1 MTRNVRARSGS
12 TRIRRWWGAVIAAAA
27 VAAVLPI
34 GGPANSGEVE
44 AAESPSATDESKIP
58 HYFGPYSNYANSAQA
73 LVNAVVTIT
82 GADGSGAE
90 AAATVDPKTGGI
102 TAIDVTSPGSGYTAA
117 PTVEISSPGITPTAT
132 AAAHAVISTGSI
144 TSIEVAE
151 NGFGFTAPS
160 VTVTDTS
167 AAPGSDATAVAS
179 GGIDDLVLV
188 DGGSGYVDHPAV
200 QVSMPDLADGVQATA
215 AAEMDANGVVIGVS
229 IINPGSGY
237 TKAPTIEIWDA
248 LVPNADGP
256 AVVTATINVTRID
269 VSAGGVGY
277 TTAPTVT
284 ITDSVAP
291 FDKGASATATI
302 ASKGAVT
309 SIVVDAPGAGY
320 ITPGIRKFV
329 DTLPGLGEQSPNN
342 LGQYIPVA
350 QPDTTTY
357 PGTDYYEIAVVQYRH
372 VYGTDIPATLT
383 RGYVQLATGVVPG
396 KHVAL
401 TNVSADPNGTAVPAV
416 LPDGTQAYGVDEP
429 HYLGPTIVAQKDR
442 PVRILFRN
450 LLPTGAAGDLF
461 MPVDTSVMGAGEG
474 PASMML
480 DANGVPMEMAADE
493 GSVLDGVRNPL
504 CGMSPKPGT
513 CYTDNR
519 AELHLHGGITPWISD
534 GTPHQWVTPANEN
547 TPYPKG
553 VSVSN
558 VPDMEDPGPGAMT
571 FFYTNQQSARLMFYH
586 DHAWGITRLNVYA
599 GEAAG
604 YLITDQMEQSLFGPS
619 GLLPELGMGTP
630 LIIQDKTFVPGAE
643 QLAATDP
650 TWDTAR
656 WGGEGSLWVPHVYM
670 PAQNPSDPSGMNAF
684 GRWHFGPWFWPPAGD
699 TQHAPIANP
708 YYDPNCDPATAPDGF
723 CEPQQIPGTPN
734 VSMGMESFNDT
745 PIVNGTAY
753 PTTTVE
759 PKSYRYRILNAA
771 NDRMWNLQWYVA
783 DPTTGTLSEVALN
796 PAEVAAA
803 QEDPAVFPT
812 PDTSKS
818 PAGPSWVQIGTEGG
832 FLPQPTVV
840 PNQPITW
847 VSDATRFDVGNVDQ
861 HSLLLAPAE
870 RADVIVDFSK
880 FRGKTL
886 ILYNDAPAAFPARVA
901 QYDYYTGGPDL
912 APVGAHT
919 TLPGYGPNTR
929 TIMQVK
935 VSNAAPALAFDR
947 PNTTSDGM
955 GKLMGAFAHHLDANG
970 NPAGVFEA
978 SQNPV
983 IVGQAAYNSTYGSNF
998 AESGWCNSPKNATVT
1013 CDGIAR
1019 IGEQGGDLFKFDT
1032 LSGNQVA
1039 VKIEPKAI
1047 HDETNSS
1054 TFDEFGRAAATL
1066 GVESPGATPL
1076 TQNINLMPFVNPATE
1091 ILNSDNLPS
1100 SLDVTPIS
1108 SGSDGTQIWKI
1119 THNGVDTHPIHFH
1132 LFDVQV
1138 LNRVAW
1144 DGLLLPTEP
1153 SELGW
1158 KDTVRIS
1165 PLQDTIVAVRP
1176 IIPTLPFNLPD
1187 SKRPLNPMMPIGA
1200 KGSAGGAQGKEAGFF
1215 NISPT
1220 GEPLAPIV
1228 NEVVNFG
1235 WEYVYHCHI
1244 LSHEEMDMMRPV
1256 SVHVTSIKPTASTAT
1271 GGRDAGDPTHV
1282 TLSWNDTTPV
1292 DYEDP
1297 TTWGD
1302 RSAEIGYRIE
1312 RATITWR
1319 GHTAFETVGTAIAN
1333 ATSYTDTTAEV
1344 DGVYLYRVTSWNE
1357 GGVSPSNQIAVLGG
1371 AATATSVT
1379 LTSDVEPAV
1388 LGDPVTF
1395 TAAVSTTLAT
1405 GSVVFSVDGVDQPA
1419 QPIVDGVA
1427 TLTTSSLS
1435 IGAHQVV
1442 ATYGGDTHFSASA
1455 SEPLTQTVVGWPTTL
1470 TLQSGRNPSFDG
1482 QNVVFTA
1489 IVQDVRQDHGTPRG
1503 AVRFTITDQSG
1514 TETVSEVTMNNSGAA
1529 TLSTATLVVG
1539 AHTVLAEYVPNG
1551 SFATSSDQ
1559 LTQTV
1564 TLRPTATV
1572 VTTTRTP
1579 SNYGQQ
1585 VTFTATVRT
1594 TGGATGTP
1602 TGAVQFSVSNPVGL
1616 PTVATVNLSNTGT
1629 AAYSSSTL
1637 SPGDHVVTAIYS
1649 PTGVFAA
1656 SSGSLTQNIVG
1667 RPTVTTLTSNRNPS
1681 TFGQSVSLTAA
1692 VRTTTANNG
1701 TPTGAVQFTISNP
1714 VGAATVV
1721 TVNLDRNGNAVYT
1734 STLLS
1739 MGTHRVT
1746 TVYVPTGT
1754 LGFEPST
1761 ATLTQIV
1768 NRGTSTVSVSASNTR
1783 PRLGQSVTLTAQ
1795 VAPVGATGTVR
1806 FTVNGVAFGAAVPV
1820 AANGRATL
1828 TTTALPRGTLAVRAV
1843 YSGSTNSLG
1852 STSNPLTVTVR

>member
-1 MTRNVRARSGS
+1 MTQQEIARGQ
-12 TRIRRWWGAVIAAAA
+12 RVRRWWGVVVAAAA
-27 VAAVLPI
+27 ALTVLPV
-34 GGPANSGEVE
+34 GGGQLSSGTVS

-73 LVNAVVTIT
+73 LVNAVVTIEGGE
-82 GADGSGAE
+82 GAGAE

-102 TAIDVTSPGSGYTAA
+102 TAIDVTAPGSGYTSA
-117 PTVEISSPGITPTAT
+117 PNVVISSPGITP
-132 AAAHAVISTGSI
+132 AAAASAHAVISTGSI
-144 TSIEVAE
+144 TSIAVDEA
-151 NGFGFTAPS
+151 GFGFTAPA

-167 AAPGSDATAVAS
+167 AQPGSGATAVAS

-200 QVSMPDLADGVQATA
+200 QISMPDLADGVQATA
-215 AAEMDANGVVIGVS
+215 AAEMDANGVVIGVT
-229 IINPGSGY
+229 IIEPGSGY
-237 TKAPTIEIWDA
+237 TKAPTVEIWDA

-256 AVVTATINVTRID
+256 AVVTATIGISRID
-269 VSAGGVGY
+269 VTAAGLDY
-277 TTAPTVT
+277 TTPPTVSVLDT
-284 ITDSVAP
+284 VAP

-309 SIVVDAPGAGY
+309 AIVVDAPGAGY

-329 DTLPGLGEQSPNN
+329 DTLPGLGEGAKNN

-350 QPDTTTY
+350 VPDTTTY

-372 VYGTDIPATLT
+372 VYGSDIPATLT
-383 RGYVQLATGVVPG
+383 RGYVQLATAVVPG

-401 TNVSADPNGTAVPAV
+401 TNADADPNGSAVPAV
-416 LPDGTQAYGVDEP
+416 LPDGSQAYGVDTP

-450 LLPTGAAGDLF
+450 LLPTGADGDLF
-461 MPVDTSVMGAGEG
+461 LPVDTSVMGAGQG
-474 PASMML
+474 PNSMML
-480 DANGVPMEMAADE
+480 DANGVPMEMSADE
-493 GSVLDGVRNPL
+493 ASVLDGVRNPI
-504 CGMSPKPGT
+504 CGMTPKPGT

-558 VPDMEDPGPGAMT
+558 VPDMADPGPGAST

-604 YLITDQMEQSLFGPS
+604 YLITDQMEQSLFGPN
-619 GLLPELGMGTP
+619 GILPDLGMGTP
-630 LIIQDKTFVPGAE
+630 LIIQDKTFVPGAA
-643 QLAATDP
+643 QLASTDP

-684 GRWHFGPWFWPPAGD
+684 GRWHYGPWFWPPAGD
-699 TQHAPIANP
+699 TKYAPISNP
-708 YYDPNCDPATAPDGF
+708 YYDPNCDPATSPGGT

-753 PTTTVE
+753 PTTTID
-759 PKSYRYRILNAA
+759 PKAYRFRILNAA

-783 DPTTGTLSEVALN
+783 DPTTGTLSEVALK

-803 QEDPAVFPT
+803 QEDPTVFPT

-818 PAGPSWVQIGTEGG
+818 PAGPSWLQIGTEGG

-847 VSDATRFDVGNVDQ
+847 VTDPTRFDVGNVDQ

-870 RADVIVDFSK
+870 RADVIVDFSQY
-880 FRGKTL
+880 RGKTL

-912 APVGAHT
+912 SPVGAHT
-919 TLPGYGPNTR
+919 TLPGYGPNT
-929 TIMQVK
+929 T
-935 VSNAAPALAFDR
+935 NDR
-947 PNTTSDGM
+947 M
-955 GKLMGAFAHHLDANG
+955 GKLMAAFAHHLDANG
-970 NPAGVFEA
+970 QPAGVFEA
-978 SQNPV
+978 SQNPIV
-983 IVGQAAYNSTYGSNF
+983 VGQAAYNSTYGTSF
-998 AESGWCNSPKNATVT
+998 VESGWCSSPRNATAK

-1019 IGEQGGDLFKFDT
+1019 IGEQGGDMFKFDT
-1032 LSGNQVA
+1032 LSGKQLA

-1076 TQNINLMPFVNPATE
+1076 TQNINLFPYVNPATE
-1091 ILNSDNLPS
+1091 ILNSDALPS

-1108 SGSDGTQIWKI
+1108 TGSDGTQIWKI

-1165 PLQDTIVAVRP
+1165 PLQDTIIAVRP
-1176 IIPTLPFNLPD
+1176 IIPTLPFNIPD
-1187 SKRPLNPMMPIGA
+1187 SKRPLNPMMPVGA
-1200 KGSAGGAQGKEAGFF
+1200 KGSAAGAQGKEAGFF

-1220 GEPLAPIV
+1220 GQPIAPIV
-1228 NEVVNFG
+1228 NEIVNFG

-1256 SVHVTSIKPTASTAT
+1256 SVHVTSTAPAASTAT
-1271 GGRDAGDPTHV
+1271 GGRDAGDPSTV

-1312 RATITWR
+1312 RASITWR
-1319 GHTAFETVGTAIAN
+1319 GHTAFATVGTAVAN
-1333 ATSYTDTTAEV
+1333 ATTYTDTTAEA

-1357 GGVSPSNQIAVLGG
+1357 GGSSPSNQIAVLGG
-1371 AATATSVT
+1371 TAAATSVT
-1379 LTSDVEPAV
+1379 LTSDVEPSV

-1395 TAAVSTTLAT
+1395 TATVSTTLAT
-1405 GSVVFSVDGVDQPA
+1405 GSVVFEVDGVPEPA
-1419 QPIVDGVA
+1419 QPVVA
-1427 TLTTSSLS
+1427 GEATFTTSSLS
-1435 IGAHQVV
+1435 IGSHQVV
-1442 ATYGGDTHFSASA
+1442 AVYGGDTHFAGSTSD
-1455 SEPLTQTVVGWPTTL
+1455 PLGQTVLGWPTT
-1470 TLQSGRNPSFDG
+1470 TTVQSSRNPSFDG
-1482 QNVVFTA
+1482 QSVTFTA
-1489 IVQDVRQDHGTPRG
+1489 IVQDARQEHGIPTG
-1503 AVRFTITDQSG
+1503 SVRFTLTDPSG
-1514 TETVSEVTMNNSGAA
+1514 TSTTSEAPLNSNGAA
-1529 TLSTATLVVG
+1529 ALTTATLVVG
-1539 AHTVLAEYVPNG
+1539 DHTVVAEYLPNG
-1551 SFATSSDQ
+1551 SFAPSADQ
-1559 LTQTV
+1559 LTQRV
-1564 TLRPTATV
+1564 TLRPTSTV
-1572 VTTTRTP
+1572 VTSSRYP
-1579 SNYGQQ
+1579 SAFGQQ
-1585 VTFTATVRT
+1585 VILTATVRP
-1594 TGGATGTP
+1594 TGGATGAP
-1602 TGAVQFSVSNPVGL
+1602 TGSVQFSISNPVGL
-1616 PTVATVNLSNTGT
+1616 PTVATVNLGNGGV
-1629 AAYSSSTL
+1629 AAYSTSTL
-1637 SPGDHVVTAIYS
+1637 SPGDHTVTVTYAAN
-1649 PTGVFAA
+1649 GVFAG
-1656 SSGSLTQNIVG
+1656 STGSLVQSVIG
-1667 RPTVTTLTSNRNPS
+1667 KPTTTTLTSNRNPS
-1681 TFGQSVSLTAA
+1681 SFGQSVSLTAA

-1701 TPTGAVQFTISNP
+1701 TPTGAVQFTITNP
-1714 VGAATVV
+1714 VGAPTVV
-1721 TVNLDRNGNAVYT
+1721 TVNLNNQGNAVYT

-1739 MGTHRVT
+1739 VGTHRVT
-1746 TVYVPTGT
+1746 TVYVPSGT
-1754 LGFEPST
+1754 QGFEPST
-1761 ATLTQIV
+1761 ATLSQIV
-1768 NRGTSTVSVSASNTR
+1768 NRGTATVTVSASNTR
-1783 PRLGQSVTLTAQ
+1783 PRRGQSVTLTAQ
-1795 VAPVGATGTVR
+1795 VSPVGATGTVR

-1820 AANGRATL
+1820 GVNGRATL
-1828 TTTALPRGTLAVRAV
+1828 TTTALPVGALVVRAT
-1843 YSGSTNSLG
+1843 YSGDRNLFG
-1852 STSNPLTVTVR
+1852 ATSNPITVTVR